1 VMDSDPNYPYEQ
13 PPPQIPAS
21 IPPEPGSA
29 SGAPAENSSTST
41 ALVRLLA
48 GGTLQGSDILLAR
61 LKEWERQNPDAKD
74 IFEAKPDET
83 ELDRGRYALIG
94 MLLDAADILESGLSR
109 TGRVGKTL
117 SNLTAAPFRRVGSSL
132 PLRPFRSGF
141 DRLVQR
147 GEQRMEDW
155 TQRGRAADL
164 RSRRMTQE
172 VVTNSIEEV
181 VNYFAVNEQVQ
192 VLVRGQ
198 INLLVEGIP
207 YTPELDQLV
216 KILAGNYI
224 QYLQENPKVLD
235 SMVVSVAD
243 QYIDHLH
250 EEPEKVQDIIQ
261 GQSVGLIQTILD
273 EIRQRLISVD
283 EVMELVV
290 RRILKRAPRTH
301 LPPPP
306 EKVQAR
312 AETGRLPE
320 DFPQL
325 EQP

>member
-1 VMDSDPNYPYEQ
+1 MDTDSNFPYNQQ
-13 PPPQIPAS
+13 PPQLLPVT
-21 IPPEPGSA
+21 PPVEPE
-29 SGAPAENSSTST
+29 SGETAPEDNSSTST
-41 ALVRLLA
+41 ALARLLA
-48 GGTLQGSDILLAR
+48 GGALQGSDMLLAR
-61 LKEWERQNPDAKD
+61 LKEWEQKNPEDPALL
-74 IFEAKPDET
+74 EAKPDET
-83 ELDRGRYALIG
+83 DLDRGRYALIG
-94 MLLDAADILESGLSR
+94 MLLDTTERLESGIAR

-117 SNLTAAPFRRVGSSL
+117 SNLTAVPFRRVGNSL

-147 GEQRMEDW
+147 GEQQMDGW
-155 TQRGRAADL
+155 VQRGRSADL

-216 KILAGNYI
+216 KVLAGNYI
-224 QYLQENPKVLD
+224 QYLQDNPAVLD
-235 SMVVSVAD
+235 SMVQSVAD

-261 GQSVGLIQTILD
+261 GQSVGLVQTILE
-273 EIRQRLISVD
+273 EIRQRFISVD
-283 EVMELVV
+283 EVLELVV
-290 RRILKRAPRTH
+290 RRILKRAPRSQ

-306 EKVQAR
+306 ERVLAR

-320 DFPQL
+320 DFPRL
-325 EQP
+325 EQS